1 MTSPSDTPER
11 SYDDTAPFIQSGAA
25 GEVIFKEGDAATDLF
40 IVQDGRVELLRAG
53 ASAPV
58 GIAAEGDLVGEW
70 SFFEQKPSDVT
81 ARSLTDFTLIRLDRA
96 AFERVTGEAPETA
109 VRMLQKL
116 VRALHERRCTIAAA
130 SAAAAPSPPAPPEEA
145 FLIEERTGTRFVLS
159 DEEAQIGRVDR
170 TSGVKPPIDLTPLD
184 TERTLSRRHAR
195 ILKRGDG
202 YVVREDTASRNGTF
216 VNGRRI
222 DAGVDVPLKDGDEL
236 RFGLVKTIFRWH

>member
-1 MTSPSDTPER
+1 MNSPADTPER
-11 SYDDTAPFIQSGAA
+11 SYDDTAPFVRSGPA
-25 GEVIFKEGDAATDLF
+25 GEVIFKEGDSQTDLF
-40 IVQDGRVELLRAG
+40 IVQDGRVELLRAEAAG
-53 ASAPV
+53 PV

-81 ARSLTDFTLIRLDRA
+81 ARALTDFTLIRLDRA
-96 AFERVTGEAPETA
+96 AFEHVTGEAPEAA

-116 VRALHERRCTIAAA
+116 VRALHERRCTVAAA
-130 SAAAAPSPPAPPEEA
+130 VERKPPAPPDEA
-145 FLIEERTGTRFVLS
+145 FLIEEQSGTRFVVS
-159 DEEAQIGRVDR
+159 GEESQVGRVDR
-170 TSGVKPPIDLTPLD
+170 TSGVKPAVDLTPHD

-216 VNGRRI
+216 VNGKRI
-222 DAGVDVPLKDGDEL
+222 EAGQDVALKDGDEL

>member
-1 MTSPSDTPER
+1 MMSPADTPER
-11 SYDDTAPFIQSGAA
+11 SYDDTAPFIRSGAA
-25 GEVIFKEGDAATDLF
+25 GEVIFNEGDPETDLF

-53 ASAPV
+53 ARASV

-70 SFFEQKPSDVT
+70 SFFEQQPSDVT
-81 ARSLTDFTLIRLDRA
+81 ARALTDFTLIRLDRA

-116 VRALHERRCTIAAA
+116 VRALHERRCAVAAA
-130 SAAAAPSPPAPPEEA
+130 SVPAERAPAAAPEEA
-145 FLIEERTGTRFVLS
+145 FLIEERSGTRFVLS
-159 DEEAQIGRVDR
+159 GEEAQVGRVDR
-170 TSGVKPPIDLTPLD
+170 ASGLKPAIDLTPLD

-195 ILKRGDG
+195 ILKRGDR
-202 YVVREDTASRNGTF
+202 YVVREETASRNGTF

-222 DAGVDVPLKDGDEL
+222 DAGVDVALKDGDEL

>member
-1 MTSPSDTPER
+1 MSSPADTPER
-11 SYDDTAPFIQSGAA
+11 SYDDTAPFVRSGVA
-25 GEVIFKEGDAATDLF
+25 GEVIVKEGDSQADLF
-40 IVQDGRVELLRAG
+40 IVQDGRLELLRAE
-53 ASAPV
+53 AAAPV
-58 GIAAEGDLVGEW
+58 GIAAEGDLIGEW

-81 ARSLTDFTLIRLDRA
+81 ARALTDFTLIRLDRA
-96 AFERVTGEAPETA
+96 AFEHVTGEAPEAA

-116 VRALHERRCTIAAA
+116 VRALHERRSTV
-130 SAAAAPSPPAPPEEA
+130 AAAPAAPAPPAPPEEA
-145 FLIEERTGTRFVLS
+145 FLIEERSGTKFVLS
-159 DEEAQIGRVDR
+159 GEESQIGRVDR

-184 TERTLSRRHAR
+184 TERTLSRKHAR

-222 DAGVDVPLKDGDEL
+222 EAGQDVALKDGDEL

>member
-1 MTSPSDTPER
+1 MSTPSDTPER
-11 SYDDTAPFIQSGAA
+11 SYDDTAPFIRSGAA
-25 GEVIFKEGDAATDLF
+25 GDVIFKEGDPETDLF
-40 IVQDGRVELLRAG
+40 IVQDGRVELLRAEAAG
-53 ASAPV
+53 PV

-81 ARSLTDFTLIRLDRA
+81 ARALTDVTLIQLDRA

-116 VRALHERRCTIAAA
+116 VRALHERRCAVAPA
-130 SAAAAPSPPAPPEEA
+130 PAAPAVVPAPPEEA
-145 FLIEERTGTRFVLS
+145 FLIEERTGTRLVLS
-159 DEEAQIGRVDR
+159 GDEAQIGRVDR
-170 TSGVKPPIDLTPLD
+170 ASGVKPPIDLTPFD

-222 DAGVDVPLKDGDEL
+222 DAGVDVALKDGDEL

>member
-1 MTSPSDTPER
+1 MASPADGPDR

-25 GEVIFKEGDAATDLF
+25 GEVIFKEGDPETDLF
-40 IVQDGRVELLRAG
+40 IVQDGRVELLRAEA
-53 ASAPV
+53 ASPV

-81 ARSLTDFTLIRLDRA
+81 ARALTDFTLIRLDRS
-96 AFERVTGEAPETA
+96 AFERVTGEAPEAA
-109 VRMLQKL
+109 VRMVQKL
-116 VRALHERRCTIAAA
+116 VRALHERRCAVAPAPAAA
-130 SAAAAPSPPAPPEEA
+130 GPAPAARGQDA
-145 FLIEERTGTRFVLS
+145 FLIDERSGTRFVLAS
-159 DEEAQIGRVDR
+159 EEAQIGRVDR

-195 ILKRGDG
+195 IIRRGDS
-202 YVVREDTASRNGTF
+202 YFVREDTSSRNGTF

-222 DAGVDVPLKDGDEL
+222 DAGVDVELHDGDEL